1 MASRL
6 TEVRY
11 TVIIERDEDGWFVAT
26 APALPCSAQG
36 RTRAVALRRLR
47 EAIDS
52 YIAASRAHGWPVPV
66 ESEDVV
72 SSLKIAV

>member
-1 MASRL
+1 MTTRR

-11 TVIIERDEDGWFVAT
+11 TVVIERDEDGWFVAT

-36 RTRAVALRRLR
+36 RTRPVALRRLR

-52 YIAASRAHGWPVPV
+52 YVAASRAHGWEIPV

>member
-1 MASRL
+1 MTKRS
-6 TEVRY
+6 Y
-11 TVIIERDEDGWFVAT
+11 TIVFERDEDGWIVAT
-26 APALPCSAQG
+26 APALGCSAQG
-36 RTRAVALRRLR
+36 RTRPVALRRLH

-52 YIAASRAHGWPVPV
+52 YVAARRAHGWEIPV